1 MTSDQ
6 FLRRINPLVLL
17 PILVVSSLMLSA
29 CQPFQSVYLQN
40 YDSKD
45 VVVTL
50 ALRDSVLL
58 DQLTSVDERP
68 RFRAGLPSPD
78 DLLEDAEWTPI
89 EITRTDNQTI
99 RFTVPQRSTVRIA
112 RHLNLHRIQSITADT
127 CDLSQLSRCFQMST
141 AYVSMST
148 RALVY
153 HYDPRGQVDTAGE

>member
-58 DQLTSVDERP
+58 DQLTTVDEKP
-68 RFRAGLPSPD
+68 RFRAGLPSPGEFSPGD
-78 DLLEDAEWTPI
+78 FL
-89 EITRTDNQTI
+89 RVVVSRRSYSVTI
-99 RFTVPQRSTVRIA
+99 KR
-112 RHLNLHRIQSITADT
+112 
-127 CDLSQLSRCFQMST
+127 
-141 AYVSMST
+141 
-148 RALVY
+148 
-153 HYDPRGQVDTAGE
+153 RGWRVL